1 MEILELLEKI
11 INDIPNIVNAI
22 GIIGFIPT
30 LAVLVVL
37 MIVPVFKSIYSTNI
51 EKVFMKPIEREIN
64 TAIGLLVLFVGC
76 VLKNLIFSL
85 DIKIY
90 AFGVILGPFVVLVFL
105 YYKFRTFQ
113 IKKVLDNSENA
124 ENIKRLDKYYK
135 NKKQIMFFASIFSF
149 VSCLLI
155 LFNNSTSDNPEL
167 NKLFLH
173 FSKINC
179 AIIIGLIEIIIVC
192 IYMPELIKTPSN
204 LYIYYN
210 NKKTYIYKRIDEE
223 NILCGNNSDIND
235 SDRHMIISCEYLR
248 GKKIS
253 KEIYDIYIDDL
264 SSEEKKE
271 LKKEINR
278 KFLEKL
284 KEKFR

>member
-11 INDIPNIVNAI
+11 INDIPDIVNAI
-22 GIIGFIPT
+22 GIIGLVPA
-30 LAVLVVL
+30 LAVLVVS

-64 TAIGLLVLFVGC
+64 AAIGLLVLFVGC
-76 VLKNLIFSL
+76 VLKNLIFSM

-90 AFGVILGPFVVLVFL
+90 ALGVILGSFVVLVFL
-105 YYKFRTFQ
+105 YYKFRIFQ
-113 IKKVLDNSENA
+113 IKKVLENLENLENSENS
-124 ENIKRLDKYYK
+124 EKLEDIKRLDKYYK
-135 NKKQIMFFASIFSF
+135 NKKQTMFFASIFSF

-173 FSKINC
+173 FSKFNC

-192 IYMPELIKTPSN
+192 IYIPELIKTPSN

-223 NILCGNNSDIND
+223 NVLCGNNSDINE
-235 SDRHMIISCEYLR
+235 SNIYTIINYEY
-248 GKKIS
+248 
-253 KEIYDIYIDDL
+253 
-264 SSEEKKE
+264 
-271 LKKEINR
+271 
-278 KFLEKL
+278 L
-284 KEKFR
+284 KEKDILKDIHTNLSSQKKKRINGENK